1 MHKLT
6 LLALAAA
13 LAITG
18 LTITGLTTAGA
29 AHADDGKKVDCGD
42 TDLGFKD
49 PDFDVDCEDLSESA
63 INLDDGLA
71 GAKTK
76 KLFALRKTGGVA
88 FIVAVDTSVL
98 GARVYM
104 KREGLREQISG
115 IFTKVTISDWA
126 SANNASGFETA
137 TFDGSFESGADLQC
151 RAFRRDMNRRYEGV
165 GRRVLGIT
173 CTSQGDAEALATL
186 AKLDAA
192 GD

>member
-1 MHKLT
+1 MRRLT
-6 LLALAAA
+6 LLALLIGLATTGFTMIGPKMMSAAR
-13 LAITG
+13 
-18 LTITGLTTAGA
+18 
-29 AHADDGKKVDCGD
+29 ADDGTKVDCSD

-49 PDFDVDCEDLSESA
+49 SDFDVDCEDMSESS
-63 INLDDGLA
+63 INIDDGLA

-104 KREGLREQISG
+104 KREGLREQIESV
-115 IFTKVTISDWA
+115 FSKVTVTDWV

-137 TFDGSFESGADLQC
+137 TFDGGFESGADLQC
-151 RAFRRDMNRRYEGV
+151 RAFRREMNRRYEGV
-165 GRRVLGIT
+165 GRRVFGIA
-173 CTSQGDAEALATL
+173 CSQDDAQALATL
-186 AKLDAA
+186 AKLDAP